1 MPKQCFVFF
10 KAGPGEEITQ
20 FRSFVSPGTYFI
32 LRNWFGEGDWRE
44 RRSLGL
50 FSRVFVLFFQSILTC
65 VSHGRC
71 SLSDKW
77 DLSRII
83 HYRKKKKTSL
93 STVQVKLTARDGL
106 TGKCPP
112 TSSSQPN
119 GISPPR
125 LESDSQDRKYVGKGS
140 ALQGKCTKIKL
151 DTRHNR
157 NTGMLRTTIPK
168 L

>member
-1 MPKQCFVFF
+1 MADAVCLINETYQELFIIEKE
-10 KAGPGEEITQ
+10 KA
-20 FRSFVSPGTYFI
+20 
-32 LRNWFGEGDWRE
+32 
-44 RRSLGL
+44 
-50 FSRVFVLFFQSILTC
+50 
-65 VSHGRC
+65 
-71 SLSDKW
+71 
-77 DLSRII
+77 
-83 HYRKKKKTSL
+83 SL

-157 NTGMLRTTIPK
+157 NTGQPSLSYMDSWISKFYFP
-168 L
+168 